1 MPTKE
6 INISVTNTQAYTTQ
20 ISIFGGP
27 QDPNKNS
34 VNAFTSYTWD
44 TNLVNFSANYSF
56 TIESKRYFEPTFTTI
71 TGTMR
76 NSFLGLVYGLNQL
89 NIGMFWYD
97 TASSTIYA
105 SSDAFVFGN
114 LVFPV

>member
-6 INISVTNTQAYTTQ
+6 INISVTNTLPITTQ

-34 VNAFTSYTWD
+34 VNAYTLYTWD

-56 TIESKRYFEPTFTTI
+56 TIESKRSFEPTYTI
-71 TGTMR
+71 IEGTMK

-89 NIGMFWYD
+89 NIGMWWYD
-97 TASSTIYA
+97 NSNTIYT

>member
-6 INISVTNTQAYTTQ
+6 INISVTNTQAFTTQ

-34 VNAFTSYTWD
+34 VNAFTLYTWD

-56 TIESKRYFEPTFTTI
+56 TIESKRSFEPTYTI
-71 TGTMR
+71 IEGNMK

-89 NIGMFWYD
+89 NIGMWWYD
-97 TASSTIYA
+97 NSNTIYT

>member
-6 INISVTNTQAYTTQ
+6 INISVTNTQAFTTQ

-34 VNAFTSYTWD
+34 VNALTLYTWD
-44 TNLVNFSANYSF
+44 TGLVNFSANYSF
-56 TIESKRYFEPTFTTI
+56 TIQSKRSFEPTFTTI
-71 TGTMR
+71 TGTMK

-97 TASSTIYA
+97 ASNTIYT